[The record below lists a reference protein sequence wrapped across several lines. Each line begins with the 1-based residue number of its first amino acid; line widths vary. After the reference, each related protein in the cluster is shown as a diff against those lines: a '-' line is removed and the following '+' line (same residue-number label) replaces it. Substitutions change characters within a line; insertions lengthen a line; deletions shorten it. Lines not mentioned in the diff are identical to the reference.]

1 MQAIEV
7 NPMPTLNDVTKDA
20 PTVNQYIDRMPIG
33 HRGGFVR
40 QRDSYELDMSIVEKL
55 RIHANDHEVVALF
68 ANWCSD
74 SRKAIPVLAHLED
87 KIGLKVRALGGMTKP
102 SWEEKRKN
110 PGMNWAIPPSPREV
124 ETLSVTS
131 SPTIII
137 FNSSG
142 EEVGR
147 IKTRPKVEKTVEA
160 EILRIIEDSE

>member
-7 NPMPTLNDVTKDA
+7 KPMPTLNDVTEDA
-20 PTVNQYIDRMPIG
+20 PTVNQYIDSMPAG

-40 QRDSYELDMSIVEKL
+40 QRDSYELDMDIVEKL
-55 RIHANDHEVVALF
+55 RIHISDLEIVALF

-102 SWEEKRKN
+102 SWNEKKKN
-110 PGMNWAIPPSPREV
+110 PGMDWAIPPSPKEV

-147 IKTRPKVEKTVEA
+147 IKTRPKVEKTIEA
-160 EILRIIEDSE
+160 EILRIIEDSK

>member
-1 MQAIEV
+1 MQVSEV
-7 NPMPTLNDVTKDA
+7 KPMPTLNDVTKDA
-20 PTVNQYIDRMPIG
+20 PTVNQYIESMPVG

-40 QRDSYELDMSIVEKL
+40 QRDSYELDMDIVEKL
-55 RIHANDHEVVALF
+55 RTHANDHEIVALF

-74 SRKAIPVLAHLED
+74 ARKAIPVLSRLED
-87 KIGLKVRALGGMTKP
+87 KMGLKVRALGGMTKP
-102 SWEEKRKN
+102 SWEEKRRN

-147 IKTRPKVEKTVEA
+147 IKTRPKVEKTIEA
-160 EILRIIEDSE
+160 EILRIIEDS

>member
-7 NPMPTLNDVTKDA
+7 KPMPTLDDVTKDA
-20 PTVNQYIDRMPIG
+20 PTVNQYIDSMPAG

-40 QRDSYELDMSIVEKL
+40 QRDSYELDVSIVEKL
-55 RIHANDHEVVALF
+55 RIYANGHEIVALF

-74 SRKAIPVLAHLED
+74 SRRAIPVLARLED

-102 SWEEKRKN
+102 SWEDKKRN
-110 PGMNWAIPPSPREV
+110 SGVNWAIPPSPKEV

-147 IKTRPKVEKTVEA
+147 IKTRPKSEKTVEA

>member
-7 NPMPTLNDVTKDA
+7 KPMLTLNDITKDA
-20 PTVNQYIDRMPIG
+20 PTVNQYIDSMPAG

-40 QRDSYELDMSIVEKL
+40 QRDSYDLDMDIVEKL
-55 RIHANDHEVVALF
+55 RIYAKDHEIVALF
-68 ANWCSD
+68 ANWCGD
-74 SRKAIPVLAHLED
+74 SRKAIPVLARLED
-87 KIGLKVRALGGMTKP
+87 EIGLKVRALGGMTKP

-110 PGMNWAIPPSPREV
+110 PDMNWAIPPSPREV

-147 IKTRPKVEKTVEA
+147 IKTKPKIEKTIEA
-160 EILRIIEDSE
+160 EILRIIEDSK